1 MKVKLFLTGKT
12 TDKNIQALL
21 QDYVA
26 RLKHY
31 ADFEEVILPAS
42 NKEEEC
48 ANLLKRIQASDVL
61 ILLDEKGKQYTSV
74 QFAQQLNTWM
84 VSGKKN
90 LVFVIGGAYGFTE
103 AVYERADYKLSMSGF
118 TFPHQLARLIFA
130 EQLYRGFT
138 ILKNE
143 KYHHE

>member
-31 ADFEEVILPAS
+31 TDFEEVILPAS

-48 ANLLKRIQASDVL
+48 ANLLKRTQASDVL
-61 ILLDEKGKQYTSV
+61 ILLDEKGKQYTSM